1 MEQLTANS
9 KFTRAMRNTTGVL
22 NLFKGVVAKTC
33 LVALLFPTAAYSNS
47 DEALVSSAGITAVSR
62 TEESVIV
69 EYKAVQMNRVARL
82 FSPTLQFKSAAG
94 TPAYF
99 QEVFDHHCR
108 AARTGD
114 ANGYYVMGML
124 YMYGSGTKKNLS
136 MSSTLLYKAADMDH
150 EKAKEVLE
158 VLPRSPEVPELP
170 ACLTSASG
178 NNVAG
183 NSEPIQFYKRDGKIH
198 QLVSRL
204 APRYG
209 IDTDLAMAVIAV
221 ESGFNPRAT
230 SPKNAQGLMQ
240 LIPDTASRYR
250 VADAYDPEQNVK
262 GGLSYL
268 RWLMDQ
274 FEGNVGLVVAAY
286 NAGEKTIEKYGG
298 IPPYPE
304 TQEYVQKIRA
314 LYPKNSHPYRDHMG
328 RVISN
333 NP

>member
-1 MEQLTANS
+1 MQTM
-9 KFTRAMRNTTGVL
+9 KNTGIFL
-22 NLFKGVVAKTC
+22 LFKKIVSKTC
-33 LVALLFPTAAYSNS
+33 LVACLFPIAAYSS
-47 DEALVSSAGITAVSR
+47 PDENLVSPTGIAAIPN
-62 TEESVIV
+62 TEKSMIA
-69 EYKAVQMNRVARL
+69 EYKAVQTNRVAKL
-82 FSPTLQFKSAAG
+82 FSPALQIKSAAG

-124 YMYGSGTKKNLS
+124 YMYGSGTKKSLS
-136 MSSTLLYKAADMDH
+136 IASTLLYKAAEMDH
-150 EKAKEVLE
+150 EKAKDVLE
-158 VLPRSPEVPELP
+158 VLPRPPETPELP
-170 ACLTSASG
+170 ACLTSASSKDLAVSG
-178 NNVAG
+178 
-183 NSEPIQFYKRDGKIH
+183 EPTQFYKRDGKIH

-274 FEGNVGLVVAAY
+274 FEGNVGLVAAAY

-314 LYPKNSHPYRDHMG
+314 LYPKNSHPYRDRMG
-328 RVISN
+328 KVISN